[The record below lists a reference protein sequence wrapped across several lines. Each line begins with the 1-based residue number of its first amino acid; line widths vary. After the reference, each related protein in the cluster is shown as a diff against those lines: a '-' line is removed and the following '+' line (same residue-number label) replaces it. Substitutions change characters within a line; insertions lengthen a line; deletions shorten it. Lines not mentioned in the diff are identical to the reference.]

1 MPTIYAKGPRLI
13 LRNPRKEDAVALHHL
28 LNPNR
33 DIEAWESRIN
43 SWLESSEAGENAF
56 CVLEAPSLTH
66 NDRLQSMGNIIGQ
79 AGFNALF
86 TRPDGTKVGDIG
98 VLIDLTEWR
107 KGYATEAL
115 ELMFD
120 VAFEE
125 LGLDFVEAQ
134 TDVENKGMRG
144 IMEKMKFRGTER
156 RREGK
161 AVEMEGKGVEVCYN
175 VGKEEWL
182 QRKK

>member
-1 MPTIYAKGPRLI
+1 MPTIYAKGRRLI
-13 LRNPRKEDAVALHHL
+13 LRNPRKEDAAALRHL

-43 SWLESSEAGENAF
+43 SWLESSEAGKNAF

-66 NDRLQSMGNIIGQ
+66 NDKSQSMGNIIGQ

-86 TRPDGTKVGDIG
+86 THPDGTKVGDIG
-98 VLIDLTEWR
+98 LLIDPTEWR
-107 KGYATEAL
+107 KGYGTEAL
-115 ELMFD
+115 KLMFD
-120 VAFEE
+120 VAFKD

-134 TDVENKGMRG
+134 TDVENKGMRKV
-144 IMEKMKFRGTER
+144 MEKMGFRGMEQ
-156 RREGK
+156 RREGQ
-161 AVEMEGKGVEVCYN
+161 AVEREGEGAEVCYN
-175 VGKEEWL
+175 VGREEWL